1 MSVEFNASKMISY
14 MKGLRKRTKEVSD
27 ADRKFASTIAVFVY
41 KDILD
46 HFDKESGPQGKWQA
60 WSKMYAARMNKLG
73 KGGNKIL
80 QDTRNLVQNVKP
92 ENYRVGK
99 GEIEF
104 FNNAKAKDGTPYAFH
119 HNEGA
124 GGMPERRFMWLSK
137 AVEQKLLKASLAYIT
152 SEG

>member
-14 MKGLRKRTKEVSD
+14 MKDLRKRTKEVTD
-27 ADRKFASTIAVFVY
+27 ADKKFASSIAIMVY

-46 HFDKESGPQGKWQA
+46 HFKKESGPQGKWKA
-60 WSKMYAARMNKLG
+60 WSKAYAEHKRKIG
-73 KGGNKIL
+73 KGGDNIL
-80 QDTRNLVQNVKP
+80 QDSRRMVQNLTP
-92 ENYRVGK
+92 ESYRVRSS
-99 GEIEF
+99 EIEW
-104 FNNAKAKDGTPYAFH
+104 FNNTKAEDGTPYAYY

-137 AVEQKLLKASLAYIT
+137 SVEQKLLKASLAYIT